1 MTSPDEV
8 SRQVWEVGGRALVA
22 RVGCRGTGGMS
33 AENSPRLGN
42 GFLAGWMS
50 RQIWEVGGRALMA
63 QAVEGQGYKCREP
76 STSGSGLLAGW
87 IHGLVE
93 G

>member
-1 MTSPDEV
+1 MASPDEV

-42 GFLAGWMS
+42 GFSVGRMS
-50 RQIWEVGGRALMA
+50 RQIREVGGRALVA
-63 QAVEGQGYKCREP
+63 QAVEEQG
-76 STSGSGLLAGW
+76 
-87 IHGLVE
+87 
-93 G
+93 